1 MLTLTALLHEP
12 VLDVEGRPIGHAREL
27 IADAGASPP
36 EVTGMIVGGRRV
48 ALGTATPL
56 TAGDAV
62 PRGDLL
68 LVRDLLDV
76 QVLDRSGRHRGRV
89 GEVELGRGSEGALV
103 VSAVETGLRP
113 VLARLGLRRLARRA
127 PADRIPW
134 AHLHPQVGRAH
145 AFSAELHDPPRRF
158 HRVMRARR
166 RPPR

>member
-1 MLTLTALLHEP
+1 MLTLTALLRERA
-12 VLDVEGRPIGHAREL
+12 LDVDGRPIGHPREL
-27 IADAGASPP
+27 IADAASSPP
-36 EVTGMIVGGRRV
+36 VVTGMIVGGRR
-48 ALGTATPL
+48 LGLGAATPL
-56 TAGDAV
+56 TAGGAV

-89 GEVELGRGSEGALV
+89 GEVELARGSEGELV

-113 VLARLGLRRLARRA
+113 VLARLGLRRLAKRA

-134 AHLHPQVGRAH
+134 AHLHPQVGRVH
-145 AFSAELHDPPRRF
+145 AFSADIHEPPRRF